1 MAQLRIRHTVQ
12 DYDAWRRT
20 FDSDPLDRKGSGV
33 LRYRVLRSTDLPND
47 VMIDL
52 EFATVAQARVMLDRL
67 KELWT
72 SPRSPTLAGV
82 DVVIVDTVDEADL
95 ATGS

>member
-1 MAQLRIRHTVQ
+1 M
-12 DYDAWRRT
+12 
-20 FDSDPLDRKGSGV
+20 
-33 LRYRVLRSTDLPND
+33 
-47 VMIDL
+47 
-52 EFATVAQARVMLDRL
+52 AQARVMLDRL